1 MNPVNMDNPNNPKRR
16 AFLKNTGAAVSTIA
30 LGGVAS
36 TLSGCGNAVAPQTTA
51 GEQARQQAGL
61 GQLTWNNWSEGQ
73 TCHLQAILTP
83 TSEAELAQIIR
94 TAPNVRF
101 VGSGHS
107 FMPLVCTD

>member
-1 MNPVNMDNPNNPKRR
+1 MSEHTPLNRR
-16 AFLKNTGAAVSTIA
+16 DFLKHTGRAVGALA
-30 LGGVAS
+30 LGGGVGAG
-36 TLSGCGNAVAPQTTA
+36 LSACGNTVAPQTTA
-51 GEQARQQAGL
+51 GEQARLQAGL
-61 GQLTWNNWSEGQ
+61 GQLTWSNWSEGQ

>member
-1 MNPVNMDNPNNPKRR
+1 MNPANLHNPKRR
-16 AFLKNTGAAVSTIA
+16 SFLKNSAANVGVVA
-30 LGGVAS
+30 LGGGVAT

-51 GEQARQQAGL
+51 GEHARLQAGL
-61 GQLTWNNWSEGQ
+61 GQLTWSNWSEGQ

>member
-1 MNPVNMDNPNNPKRR
+1 MNPVSMHSPNNPDRR
-16 AFLKNTGAAVSTIA
+16 AFLKNASAAVSTIA

-51 GEQARQQAGL
+51 GEQARLQAGL
-61 GQLTWNNWSEGQ
+61 GQLTWSNWSEGQ